1 VKGQCH
7 QWRPLAR
14 LEAAVVG
21 VAAEE
26 HHSMA
31 WAVAVVAATVVR
43 VKNAWTLVMGR
54 KTEEFVEGVGLHD
67 MVGVRRAVEAV
78 GRSAEAAVGVVWVRE
93 PVSEWERKQG
103 GLD

>member
-1 VKGQCH
+1 MKGQCH

-31 WAVAVVAATVVR
+31 WAVAVVAVAVVR
-43 VKNAWTLVMGR
+43 AKNAWTLVMGR
-54 KTEEFVEGVGLHD
+54 KTEEFVEGVELHD
-67 MVGVRRAVEAV
+67 MGDVRRAVEVV
-78 GRSAEAAVGVVWVRE
+78 GRSAEAAVGVVRARARA
-93 PVSEWERKQG
+93 SEWEREQD

>member
-1 VKGQCH
+1 VLNEGLGVASPSAKGQCH

-31 WAVAVVAATVVR
+31 GAVAVVAVTVVR
-43 VKNAWTLVMGR
+43 VKNA
-54 KTEEFVEGVGLHD
+54 
-67 MVGVRRAVEAV
+67 
-78 GRSAEAAVGVVWVRE
+78 
-93 PVSEWERKQG
+93 
-103 GLD
+103 